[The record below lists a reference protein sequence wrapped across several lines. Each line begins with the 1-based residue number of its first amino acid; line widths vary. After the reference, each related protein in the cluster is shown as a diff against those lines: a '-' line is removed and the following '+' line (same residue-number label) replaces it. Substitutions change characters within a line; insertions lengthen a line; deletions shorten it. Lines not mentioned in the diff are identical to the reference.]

1 MAKTLTTLV
10 KEVNALRHYAEVTAP
25 KEVARTWLLTSQNA
39 FLFGKDPD
47 TERNWADRHGKAFG
61 KGFTKTGNVERYLN
75 YKKLHRTGK
84 LLRSLKASAR
94 GRQIVLSSSSPYAKI
109 HNEGGHDKSKKVSG
123 SYVRGDVKA
132 VAFGGNIVA
141 RPFMNPSKQ
150 VRRLLFTLV
159 LKRMRKYGW

>member
-10 KEVNALRHYAEVTAP
+10 KEVNELRHYAEVTAP

-39 FLFGKDPD
+39 FLFGKDPA
-47 TERNWADRHGKAFG
+47 TKNSWADRHGKAFG
-61 KGFTKTGNVERYLN
+61 KGFTKTGNVESYLN
-75 YKKLHRTGK
+75 YKKLRRTGK
-84 LLRSLKASAR
+84 LLRSLKASVR
-94 GRQIVLSSSSPYAKI
+94 DRQIILSSSSPYAKI

-123 SYVRGDVKA
+123 SYIRGNAKA

-141 RPFMNPSKQ
+141 RPFMNPSKK
-150 VRRLLFTLV
+150 VRRLLITLV